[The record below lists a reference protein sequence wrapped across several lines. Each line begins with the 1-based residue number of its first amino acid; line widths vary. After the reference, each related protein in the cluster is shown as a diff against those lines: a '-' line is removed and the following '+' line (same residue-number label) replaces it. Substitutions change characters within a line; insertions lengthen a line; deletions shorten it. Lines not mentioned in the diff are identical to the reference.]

1 MAIQTTSSA
10 MKGLNFI
17 YGFGSFFRNEPYR
30 DLDILAVINDE
41 EQDYLKVYHS
51 LHHTLTSVL
60 QGEVVDLL
68 LLTNT
73 EYQTRPLKCMNE
85 LTLIWARS

>member
-10 MKGLNFI
+10 MKGLNSI

-30 DLDILAVINDE
+30 DVDILAVINDG
-41 EQDYLKVYHS
+41 EQDCLKIYQS
-51 LHHTLTSVL
+51 LHHTLTSVF
-60 QGEVVDLL
+60 QEEVVDLL

-85 LTLIWARS
+85 LTLIWARG